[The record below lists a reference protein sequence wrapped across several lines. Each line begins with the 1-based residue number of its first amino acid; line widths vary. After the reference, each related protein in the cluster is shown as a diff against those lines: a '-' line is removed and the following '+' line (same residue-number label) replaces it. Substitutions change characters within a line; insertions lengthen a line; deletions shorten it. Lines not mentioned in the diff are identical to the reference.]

1 MPSDSKKK
9 RDAKK
14 KEGAKAAL
22 ANGSTNGASKVSA
35 NDTNGELTYEGIS
48 TCICFCLKHS

>member
-22 ANGSTNGASKVSA
+22 ANGTTNGTVQTS
-35 NDTNGELTYEGIS
+35 NETNGELTYEGIS
-48 TCICFCLKHS
+48 S

>member
-14 KEGAKAAL
+14 KDAAKRKGQPKKAAEAAAENGVDQQNGHSETL
-22 ANGSTNGASKVSA
+22 NGSK
-35 NDTNGELTYEGIS
+35 Y
-48 TCICFCLKHS
+48 FF